1 MYYIFL
7 HFLFLFQSGGKTL
20 FKTVQFAGTVGVF
33 TGIAPVSND
42 KWYYVFY
49 LFIYLFIDMNIC

>member
-42 KWYYVFY
+42 K
-49 LFIYLFIDMNIC
+49 